1 MALFAVVIGVGC
13 IFISTIGLYS
23 LYRIEE
29 EKRRRREFGYMVF
42 GYSVF
47 FVVYATI
54 LMDNKII
61 FAMLLILALVFAAGG
76 STILLSDRNRA
87 E

>member
-1 MALFAVVIGVGC
+1 MALFAVLVGVGC

-23 LYRIEE
+23 LYRTE
-29 EKRRRREFGYMVF
+29 EKRRLREFGYTVY

-54 LMDNKII
+54 VMDNTII
-61 FAMLLILALVFAAGG
+61 FAILLILGFGFAVGG
-76 STILLSDRNRA
+76 SIILLSNRA